1 MPKETVGDHTSTGFR
16 VEVGWRR
23 DGDVQIATTN
33 PDSPLHIDDGNPAGK
48 VPFTGWWV
56 TLDRDGVNK
65 LIRDL
70 RRSRDQAYGPD
81 A

>member
-1 MPKETVGDHTSTGFR
+1 MPKETVGDLAGTGFR

-23 DGDVQIATTN
+23 GDDVQIATTN
-33 PDSPLHIDDGNPAGK
+33 PDSPLTQDDGDPTEKTSVN
-48 VPFTGWWV
+48 GWWV
-56 TLDRDGVNK
+56 TLDRDGINK

-70 RRSRDQAYGPD
+70 RRARDQAYGQD